1 MLRSAGD
8 ARRRRCGGS
17 QRKIAAAF
25 RASHENPTI
34 IAHGLLALVRYAV
47 TPDDEL
53 DDELVLQ
60 ASIGALGVAEGL
72 ACIRWIAK
80 ALSKG

>member
-1 MLRSAGD
+1 
-8 ARRRRCGGS
+8 
-17 QRKIAAAF
+17 
-25 RASHENPTI
+25 
-34 IAHGLLALVRYAV
+34 LLALVRYAV